1 MAAITINFAVLS
13 MVFALIAIR
22 PHRYKSKNSLLYTST
37 LKNMSQDTYVEMM
50 NDLLNS
56 DDKIYD
62 YIIIDL
68 YKLGQCVKSR
78 QNSIYISIAVIIVG
92 LAINFTYSY
101 LNI

>member
-1 MAAITINFAVLS
+1 
-13 MVFALIAIR
+13 
-22 PHRYKSKNSLLYTST
+22 
-37 LKNMSQDTYVEMM
+37 MSQDTYVEMM